1 MPFSTVFLTDRSV
14 TAARE
19 VPQRQGLNGSASQAT
34 FCHSFDLAKR
44 LASGDIKGRIAFH
57 PSMSPPSS
65 VATPRSGAM
74 AGEHPTP
81 SLFKAFIRDLG
92 AKLASSPSDS
102 IHRVVVPNLLS
113 PTSYTG
119 SACRPEEV
127 LQFLHALRALL
138 RRYVARLTALVTL
151 PLALFPRST
160 GLTRWMELL
169 SDSIL
174 ELVPL
179 RADSALL
186 AHHAPPPSSKSS
198 SAGAA
203 ADDQQ
208 KTQGLLKVH
217 ALPVFDEKGG
227 GSHEAHAAREDQ
239 SFSVSRSRGLVIR
252 PFSLPPVLGDD
263 ETERKE
269 AGDKASKKSME
280 F

>member
-1 MPFSTVFLTDRSV
+1 MSSSWS
-14 TAARE
+14 AA
-19 VPQRQGLNGSASQAT
+19 
-34 FCHSFDLAKR
+34 
-44 LASGDIKGRIAFH
+44 
-57 PSMSPPSS
+57 PPR
-65 VATPRSGAM
+65 PGGM

-81 SLFKAFIRDLG
+81 SPFKVFIKDLG
-92 AKLASSPSDS
+92 VKLASSPPDS
-102 IHRVVVPNLLS
+102 IHRVIVPNLLS
-113 PTSYTG
+113 PTTYAG
-119 SACRPEEV
+119 SACRPAEV

-138 RRYVARLTALVTL
+138 RRHATRLTALVTL
-151 PLALFPRST
+151 PLALFPRSA

-169 SDSIL
+169 SDGVL

-179 RADSALL
+179 RADAALL

-198 SAGAA
+198 AGTT